1 MDRCNGRWN
10 GEVRH
15 RPKTQAWL
23 DAYRWEHNHVRPHE
37 ALGMQTPATRWKPS
51 PRRYDPNPPRWEYPE
66 GAWVLK
72 VDGQGKLDIKGQKWK
87 VSKSLAGEW
96 VQVVQVE
103 QRMLVFYCATLI
115 RELDP
120 GIQRSKII
128 ERWMPES
135 NSSPPV

>member
-66 GAWVLK
+66 GAWVLN

-87 VSKSLAGEW
+87 VSKSLAGDW